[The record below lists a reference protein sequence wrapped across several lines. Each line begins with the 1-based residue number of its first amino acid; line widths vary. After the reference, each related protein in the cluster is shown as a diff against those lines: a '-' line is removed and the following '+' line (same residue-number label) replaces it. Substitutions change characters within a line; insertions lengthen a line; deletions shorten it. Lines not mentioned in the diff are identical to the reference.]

1 MAKHE
6 KLVRNVFN
14 LITNLVT
21 RNNLNY
27 RAVVKMGAKDKI
39 KRGDSKK
46 STSKPSKYK
55 KYVCQNVL
63 QIQKINACL
72 HIIIFL

>member
-1 MAKHE
+1 MAKLE

-14 LITNLVT
+14 LITNLVI

-27 RAVVKMGAKDKI
+27 RVVVKMGAKDKI
-39 KRGDSKK
+39 RRGD
-46 STSKPSKYK
+46 SKPSKYE

-63 QIQKINACL
+63 QIQKLNACP